1 LSRGRL
7 HTTKIAGIR
16 RVVVLMVY
24 VVGSVEVI
32 GGTQI
37 SCGPD
42 ANGFPGQTLVL
53 FGRHFASF

>member
-1 LSRGRL
+1 MEITGV
-7 HTTKIAGIR
+7 I

-24 VVGSVEVI
+24 VVGNVDFI

-53 FGRHFASF
+53 LRRHCASF

>member
-1 LSRGRL
+1 MEITGVL
-7 HTTKIAGIR
+7 

-24 VVGSVEVI
+24 VVGSVDVI

-42 ANGFPGQTLVL
+42 ANGFPGQTIVL
-53 FGRHFASF
+53 FGRHSVSS